1 MGNLFA
7 NLPELSGSEQSL
19 TLFEDSGITIQRIVS
34 QSYSSPVDFWYDQ
47 DEDEWVMVVRG
58 EATLEFEGGRVVRM
72 QGGDYMTI
80 PRHLK
85 HRVQQTSPETVWLSV
100 HVRCEK

>member
-34 QSYSSPVDFWYDQ
+34 QSYNSPVDFWYDQ
-47 DEDEWVMVVRG
+47 DEDEWLMVVRG
-58 EATLEFEGGRVVRM
+58 EATLEFEGGRV
-72 QGGDYMTI
+72 
-80 PRHLK
+80 
-85 HRVQQTSPETVWLSV
+85 ETDSLSDGV
-100 HVRCEK
+100 FAGPILRSKS